1 VSATLALGAP
11 TTAAPKDPARAKRP
25 ALLALLALLLA
36 SAFLSVGLG
45 AFSISPGQVLG
56 ILAHQ
61 VGIDAFTSF
70 EPRHENVLIGIR
82 LPRALLAIVVGA
94 GLALAGAALQ
104 GLFRNPLADPG
115 LVGVSSGAALSAAAT
130 IVLGGGVIAAL
141 PHAFGLFALP
151 VAAFLGSLAT
161 TFLIWRIARSGGRVQ
176 VATLLLAGIAINAL
190 SGSGTGLLTLVASDP
205 QLRSLTFWSMGS
217 LNGASWSLLLSVLPF
232 VGVAAVGLPR
242 LARSL
247 NALLLGESEA
257 GHLGVRIERVKRQVV
272 ILAALAVGASVA
284 VSGMIGFIGLVA
296 PHLARLLLGPD
307 HRSLLPGSALLGGL
321 LLSLSDLV
329 ARTAIAPAEIPVGIL
344 TSLLGA
350 PFFLWLLLRP
360 AGARS

>member
-1 VSATLALGAP
+1 MSATIALDAGADAP
-11 TTAAPKDPARAKRP
+11 PKDATRAKRS
-25 ALLALLALLLA
+25 ALIGLLVLLVL
-36 SAFLSVGLG
+36 SIFLSVGLG

-61 VGIDAFTSF
+61 LGIEAFAPF
-70 EPRHENVLIGIR
+70 EPRHESVLLGIR
-82 LPRALLAIVVGA
+82 LPRAILAVVVGA

-115 LVGVSSGAALSAAAT
+115 LVGVSSGAALAAAGT
-130 IVLGGGVIAAL
+130 IVLGGGVIATLPSAL
-141 PHAFGLFALP
+141 GLMVLP

-161 TFLIWRIARSGGRVQ
+161 TFLIWRIARVGGRVR

-190 SGSGTGLLTLVASDP
+190 CGSATGLLTLVASDP

-232 VGVAAVGLPR
+232 VGVAALGLPR

-247 NALLLGESEA
+247 NAMLLGEAEA
-257 GHLGVRIERVKRQVV
+257 GHLGIRIERVKRQVV
-272 ILAALAVGASVA
+272 VLAALAVGASVA

-307 HRSLLPGSALLGGL
+307 HRSLLPGAALIGGL
-321 LLSLSDLV
+321 LLSQSDLV
-329 ARTAIAPAEIPVGIL
+329 ARIAMAPAEIPVGIL

-350 PFFLWLLLRP
+350 PFFLWLLLKP
-360 AGARS
+360 EGART